1 MNHNAY
7 VYGWDEE
14 PADERPSEFAPTT
27 GYSALSGFHHS
38 SDLSRRVAQRR
49 GRSGFARL
57 LIVCTAILGVVGFV
71 IYQYAKVIH
80 G

>member
-1 MNHNAY
+1 MNRNAY

-14 PADERPSEFAPTT
+14 PTDERPSEFAPTT
-27 GYSALSGFHHS
+27 GYSALSGFHHA
-38 SDLSRRVAQRR
+38 SDLNRRAAHRQ
-49 GRSGFARL
+49 GRSGFGRL
-57 LIVCTAILGVVGFV
+57 ALVCAAILGVVGFV